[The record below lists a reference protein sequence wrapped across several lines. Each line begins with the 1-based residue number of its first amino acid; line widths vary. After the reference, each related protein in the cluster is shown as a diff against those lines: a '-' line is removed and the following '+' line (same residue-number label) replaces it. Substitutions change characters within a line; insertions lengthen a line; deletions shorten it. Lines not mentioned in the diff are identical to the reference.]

1 MTAFTNQ
8 TEADILDLLFT
19 NVDAPNWGDAAG
31 LQNSVTPGS
40 LHVSLHL
47 LDAIGDTSTSQADN
61 ETTYTGYSRQAVAR
75 STTGWT
81 VSPAGGGDPTTV
93 DNDALIQFGSMTAGG
108 PVTITDVGIGFAA
121 TGAGYLHIHGQV
133 TADLVVN
140 NGVNPQFAAGALD
153 ISLN

>member
-1 MTAFTNQ
+1 MSAFTDQ
-8 TEADILDLLFT
+8 TENDLLDLMFT

-31 LQNSVTPGS
+31 LQNSAAPGS
-40 LHVSLHL
+40 LHVGLHTG
-47 LDAIGDTSTSQADN
+47 DAISDTTTAQNTS

-81 VSPAGGGDPTTV
+81 VASGTV
-93 DNDALIQFGSMTAGG
+93 DNDSLIQFGSMTAGG

-121 TGAGYLHIHGQV
+121 TGVGYLHIWGQV

-153 ISLN
+153 VSLN